1 MGLGN
6 DNIFFFNK
14 KTITIRSFFIEIFP
28 ILVGREGGEFWNHKL
43 PIRIPEDIACLAL
56 ALFLFIS
63 ACILEEL
70 SLFLL
75 VCSFV
80 LLAFTIYSEPWIIN
94 SSY

>member
-1 MGLGN
+1 MTTYFL
-6 DNIFFFNK
+6 K
-14 KTITIRSFFIEIFP
+14 QKTGTIRSFFIEIFP
-28 ILVGREGGEFWNHKL
+28 ILIGREGGEFWNHKL
-43 PIRIPEDIACLAL
+43 PIRIPEDVACLAL

-70 SLFLL
+70 SLCPL

-80 LLAFTIYSEPWIIN
+80 LLVFTIYSEPWIIN